1 MARLFLK
8 NNILSTVTQTNNVF
22 GSSGSNDS
30 LIIKNTALGTSIN
43 SNVEKIQFEGTIAD
57 YKFAVQGTQLLVY
70 TAGQL
75 LANIGIQT
83 DSNGT
88 ALTFSDL
95 TTTATLT
102 GLGIATLGKT
112 SLSATATPYSA
123 TQVSTGST
131 VSTLL
136 TQAQAQTKSNA
147 SIDTTALLATTSNI
161 VQSLNASMQESDW
174 KWHKTNLTY
183 SYNTSV
189 PQDYITNNITTT
201 GFKPVSTSVQAV
213 TDAYMQAADALIALS
228 ISKTSDAGDIR
239 MNTIAPSGGENGH
252 AYYPSSYWQHGG
264 DIFLSNTIG
273 TNTESSNDINSGKYG
288 SMTINHELGHALG
301 LKHPFAEADD
311 PAGDVNLPTAQ
322 DHHVHSI
329 MSYTDYK
336 ALVPVFTSTK
346 KANGSSVAA
355 SYEKQ
360 FPDSF
365 MVYDIAALQ
374 ALYGADTSTNTGN
387 NTYYFDPAGTVRTAV
402 YEEGAFYYSLPMYHS
417 IWDAGGTDTLNFA
430 STTHSN
436 TIKLTS
442 GSYSAV
448 DYRSIATQIADQQ
461 AKYYT
466 DLGTHYYDSWVAD
479 AYNKYSADIYTGE
492 NALGIAFGTVIEN
505 AVGGSA
511 ADTFYDNSVN
521 NVLTGNAGDDV
532 FYMGAGGF
540 DTITGGDGTDKLVL
554 SLSKASVQLEK
565 QSTGETL
572 VVASNFAVSLIGVE
586 RIQFSDQ
593 LYMVV

>member
-95 TTTATLT
+95 STTATLT

-123 TQVSTGST
+123 TQVSTGGAA
-131 VSTLL
+131 STLL
-136 TQAQAQTKSNA
+136 TQAQAKTKSNA

-201 GFKPVSTSVQAV
+201 GFKPASTSVQAV

-239 MNTIAPSGGENGH
+239 MNTIAPSGSENGH

-264 DIFLSNTIG
+264 DIFLTNTIG
-273 TNTESSNDINSGKYG
+273 TNTEVNNDINSGKYG

-301 LKHPFAEADD
+301 LKHPFED
-311 PAGDVNLPTAQ
+311 GVVLPTAQ
-322 DHHVHSI
+322 DHRVHSI

-336 ALVPVFTSTK
+336 SLVPPIFIGTK
-346 KANGSSVAA
+346 NTDGSLNVGLKDNTYYS
-355 SYEKQ
+355 Q

-365 MVYDIAALQ
+365 MVYDIATLQ
-374 ALYGADTSTNTGN
+374 ALYGADTTTNTGN

-448 DYRSIATQIADQQ
+448 DYRSVATQIAEQQ

-479 AYNKYSADIYTGE
+479 TYNKYSADIYTGE